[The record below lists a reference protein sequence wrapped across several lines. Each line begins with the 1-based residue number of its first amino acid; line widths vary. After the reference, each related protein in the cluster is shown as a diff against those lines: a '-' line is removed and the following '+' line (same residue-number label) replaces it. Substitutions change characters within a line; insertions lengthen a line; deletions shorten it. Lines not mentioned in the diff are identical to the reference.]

1 MQPTNTIDNP
11 LLVACRLAREGVA
24 RLMRGVT
31 AVAIVVGFAS
41 SAGLAQDAPPT
52 ESDAAAQYVANLKR
66 LLEEHIVPGLRRA
79 IPEVSSSRPPALR
92 IDVIADASPYSIDS
106 QVAPDGS
113 LTVRLS
119 IGYVTL
125 HDAALDAVALSAA
138 LNRPQDLDR
147 YLQYQLRLAQEN
159 HRRRMQ
165 RASALHA
172 MTFPEFIRLDARV
185 AQQIYAQRAWRRSR
199 DHVQVDSLGW
209 TVAHLLVRADPKLAG
224 TALLPVGAGEARL
237 AAAAGWFPVPPFATA
252 LGMATIERSPAGPLD
267 ERAALCHA
275 ADLMD
280 AGLSTQYTHPSGQ
293 TEERDANERSRV
305 ANIRAQI
312 ARMRRDGRCA
322 SGAITAFVAPTA
334 GHANSIAVQP

>member
-1 MQPTNTIDNP
+1 M
-11 LLVACRLAREGVA
+11 
-24 RLMRGVT
+24 
-31 AVAIVVGFAS
+31 
-41 SAGLAQDAPPT
+41 
-52 ESDAAAQYVANLKR
+52 
-66 LLEEHIVPGLRRA
+66 
-79 IPEVSSSRPPALR
+79 
-92 IDVIADASPYSIDS
+92 IADASAYSIDS
-106 QVAPDGS
+106 HVAPDGS

-147 YLQYQLRLAQEN
+147 YLQYQLRLAREN

-165 RASALHA
+165 RASAQHA

-224 TALLPVGAGEARL
+224 TAPLPVGAGEARL

-252 LGMATIERSPAGPLD
+252 LGMAAIERPPAVPLD
-267 ERAALCHA
+267 ERAAICSA
-275 ADLMD
+275 ADLME
-280 AGLSTQYTHPSGQ
+280 AGISILNTRPEG
-293 TEERDANERSRV
+293 RDGNEHNRI
-305 ANIRAQI
+305 ADIRAQI
-312 ARMRRDGRCA
+312 ARMRRHGRCV
-322 SGAITAFVAPTA
+322 SGAVTAFVAPTA
-334 GHANSIAVQP
+334 GHAANSIAVQP